1 MNSDKTNKTSI
12 DLMIAP
18 GSLASESLALV
29 WDKPIEYANVTGYIV
44 YQDEVK
50 IAQTKANKTHLTVK
64 GLIADTIYEFRIE
77 AVSDKAAGETA
88 IHENEVENEVA
99 TRPTN
104 TSTPNL
110 RVKTMPFGDM
120 IDVTKAPYCA
130 DVTGKS
136 ISTVSIQKAIEDCG
150 AGGTV
155 LIPKGAVILTG
166 AIELKSDMT
175 LQVDGM
181 LKGSLDP
188 SDYIIK
194 KGSNY
199 KGLVN
204 EDGLILTRYE
214 GWEMYCYRSLINAG
228 YLNPDNRMEMT
239 CENLRICGEGTI
251 YGGGNELGTEMKK
264 LYADKDKYPEYV
276 SDGIPGR
283 RIRGRLLGFIQC
295 KNVQLTGVSI
305 ENPSCWTVH
314 MIYCDTFTTHGVNI
328 KSRGID
334 NGDGWDPDSSRN
346 LMIFDTTF
354 DTGDDCIAIKSGKN
368 PDGNKVNLPT
378 KNVRI
383 FDLKMLGGNG
393 MAIGSEQSG
402 GVEGIYMRDCVIQN
416 TRYGLELKAH
426 NSRGGYIK
434 DLYMVDCVID
444 RFMAHSVNYNAD
456 GTAAPTL
463 PYFKDIVIK
472 NTTIDGTGRAVE
484 LIGFTEEGQ
493 DKIEDHYVH
502 EVLLENVILGNK
514 KDETKEIYMK
524 ACHDIIFK
532 NVKLCNGKEPEYT
545 IDEATVFD
553 VQKVDVKS
561 L

>member
-1 MNSDKTNKTSI
+1 MSIDKTNKSPI
-12 DLMIAP
+12 DFMVAP
-18 GSLASESLALV
+18 ATLASESLTLV
-29 WDKPIEYANVTGYIV
+29 WDKPIEYADIIGYTV
-44 YQDEVK
+44 YQDEV
-50 IAQTKANKTHLTVK
+50 IIGQTKPNKTHFTVK
-64 GLIADTIYEFRIE
+64 GLSSDTSYDFRVEAIIDNATENTSINLDEAAKESVCKFAD
-77 AVSDKAAGETA
+77 
-88 IHENEVENEVA
+88 
-99 TRPTN
+99 
-104 TSTPNL
+104 TSTPKM
-110 RVKTMPFGDM
+110 RVKTKPLGE
-120 IDVTKAPYCA
+120 ILDVTKAPYCA
-130 DVTGKS
+130 DATGNS
-136 ISTVSIQKAIEDCG
+136 ISTASIQKAIEDC
-150 AGGTV
+150 AVGGTV

-166 AIELKSDMT
+166 AIELKSNMT

-199 KGLVN
+199 KGLAN

-264 LYADKDKYPEYV
+264 LYADIEKYPEYV
-276 SDGIPGR
+276 SDGRPGR

-295 KNVQLTGVSI
+295 KNVHLTGINI

-328 KSRGID
+328 KSNHID

-368 PDGNKVNLPT
+368 PDGNRVNMPT

-434 DLYMVDCVID
+434 DLLMVDCVID
-444 RFMAHSVNYNAD
+444 RFMAHSVNYNSD
-456 GTAAPTL
+456 GIPAPTL

-484 LIGFTEEGQ
+484 LIGFIEEEKN
-493 DKIEDHYVH
+493 KIEDHYVH
-502 EVLLENVILGNK
+502 QVLLENVTLGK
-514 KDETKEIYMK
+514 EKDETKEIYLK
-524 ACHDIIFK
+524 ACHHITFK

-545 IDEATVFD
+545 IDEDTVFD
-553 VQKVDVKS
+553 MQKID
-561 L
+561 

>member
-1 MNSDKTNKTSI
+1 MNTDKTNKTPI
-12 DLMIAP
+12 DFMVAP
-18 GSLASESLALV
+18 ATLASESLTLV
-29 WDKPIEYANVTGYIV
+29 WDKPMEYADIIGYIV
-44 YQDEVK
+44 YQDEVM
-50 IAQTKANKTHLTVK
+50 IGQTKQSRTHFTVK
-64 GLIADTIYEFRIE
+64 GLSADTTYEFRVE
-77 AVSDKAAGETA
+77 AVIDNATDKTKEAGKEETD
-88 IHENEVENEVA
+88 
-99 TRPTN
+99 
-104 TSTPNL
+104 TSTPIL
-110 RVKTMPFGDM
+110 SVKTKALREI

-130 DVTGKS
+130 DGTGNS
-136 ISTVSIQKAIEDCG
+136 ISTDSIQKAIEDCA

-155 LIPKGAVILTG
+155 LIPKDAVILTG

-199 KGLVN
+199 KGLAN

-264 LYADKDKYPEYV
+264 LYADVDKYPEYL
-276 SDGIPGR
+276 SDGRPGR

-295 KNVQLTGVSI
+295 KNVHLTGVNI

-328 KSRGID
+328 KSNHID

-354 DTGDDCIAIKSGKN
+354 DTGDDCIAVKSGKN
-368 PDGNKVNLPT
+368 PDGNKVNMPT

-416 TRYGLELKAH
+416 TTYGLELKAH

-434 DLYMVDCVID
+434 DLLMVDCVID
-444 RFMAHSVNYNAD
+444 RFMAHSVTYNAD
-456 GTAAPTL
+456 GTPAPEL

-484 LIGFTEEGQ
+484 LIGFTKEGQ
-493 DKIEDHYVH
+493 DKIKDHYVH
-502 EVLLENVILGNK
+502 EVLLENVILGNE
-514 KDETKEIYMK
+514 KDETKEIYLK
-524 ACHDIIFK
+524 ACHDITFK

-545 IDEATVFD
+545 IDEDTVFN
-553 VQKVDVKS
+553 VQKVDW
-561 L
+561 

>member
-1 MNSDKTNKTSI
+1 MSTLKTNKTPI
-12 DLMIAP
+12 DLIIAP
-18 GSLASESLALV
+18 ATLASESLTLV
-29 WDKPIEYANVTGYIV
+29 WDKPIEYADITGYIV

-50 IAQTKANKTHLTVK
+50 IAQTKREKTHLTVN
-64 GLIADTIYEFRIE
+64 GLSTDTTYAFRVE
-77 AVSDKAAGETA
+77 AITDKSNA
-88 IHENEVENEVA
+88 
-99 TRPTN
+99 N
-104 TSTPNL
+104 TSTPSL
-110 RVKTMPFGDM
+110 TIKTMPLGDI
-120 IDVTKAPYCA
+120 IDVTQPPYLA
-130 DVTGKS
+130 DAAGKTL
-136 ISTVSIQKAIEDCG
+136 STILLQKAIDECTV
-150 AGGTV
+150 GGTV
-155 LIPKGAVILTG
+155 LIPTGAVILTG

-175 LQVDGM
+175 LRVDGM
-181 LKGSLDP
+181 LKGSLEP
-188 SDYIIK
+188 SDYIYD
-194 KGSNY
+194 KGNNY
-199 KGLVN
+199 KGFVN

-228 YLNPDNRMEMT
+228 YLNPNNRMEMS
-239 CENLRICGEGTI
+239 CENIRICGEGTI
-251 YGGGNELGTEMKK
+251 YGGGNELGTAMKQ

-276 SDGIPGR
+276 SDGRPGR

-295 KNVQLTGVSI
+295 KNVHLTGINI

-314 MIYCDTFTTHGVNI
+314 IIYCDTFTTHGVNI

-368 PDGNKVNLPT
+368 PDGNRVNIPT

-426 NSRGGYIK
+426 NARGGYIK
-434 DLYMVDCVID
+434 DLLMVDCVID

-456 GTAAPTL
+456 GSPAPTL

-484 LIGFTEEGQ
+484 LIGFTKEGH
-493 DKIEDHYVH
+493 KNIKDHYVH
-502 EVLLENVILGNK
+502 NVLLENVILGNEN
-514 KDETKEIYMK
+514 DETKEIYLE
-524 ACHDIIFK
+524 ACHDITFK
-532 NVKLCNGKEPEYT
+532 NVILCNGKEPEYT
-545 IDEATVFD
+545 IDKDTVFSIQMGD
-553 VQKVDVKS
+553 SKI
-561 L
+561 LCEE

>member
-1 MNSDKTNKTSI
+1 MAIVDLIYEEIMMSIDKTNKTPI
-12 DLMIAP
+12 DLMVAP
-18 GSLASESLALV
+18 ATLASDSLTLV
-29 WDKPIEYANVTGYIV
+29 WDKPVEYANITGYIV
-44 YQDEVK
+44 NQDEVK
-50 IAQTKANKTHLTVK
+50 LAQTKGEKTHLTVK
-64 GLIADTIYEFRIE
+64 GLSANTSYKFRVE
-77 AVSDKAAGETA
+77 AIVDNAMSESA
-88 IHENEVENEVA
+88 NV
-99 TRPTN
+99 
-104 TSTPNL
+104 STPNL
-110 RVKTMPFGDM
+110 TVKTKPSGAV
-120 IDVTKAPYCA
+120 IDVTKAPYWA
-130 DVTGKS
+130 DATGNS
-136 ISTVSIQKAIEDCG
+136 ISTVSLQKAIDDCTV
-150 AGGTV
+150 GGTV
-155 LIPKGAVILTG
+155 LIPKGAIVLTG

-175 LQVDGM
+175 LQVDGL
-181 LKGSLDP
+181 LKGSLEP
-188 SDYIIK
+188 SDYIINK
-194 KGSNY
+194 ESRQSY

-228 YLNPDNRMEMT
+228 YLNPDNRLEVT

-251 YGGGNELGTEMKK
+251 YGGGNELGTAMKQ
-264 LYADKDKYPEYV
+264 LYADKEKYPEYV
-276 SDGIPGR
+276 SDGMGGR

-295 KNVQLTGVSI
+295 KNVHLTGINI

-314 MIYCDTFTTHGVNI
+314 IIYCDTFTTHGVNI

-368 PDGNKVNLPT
+368 PDGNIVNLPT

-383 FDLKMLGGNG
+383 FDLKMLGGHG

-416 TRYGLELKAH
+416 TNYGLELKAH

-434 DLYMVDCVID
+434 DLLMVDCVID

-456 GTAAPTL
+456 GNPAPTL

-472 NTTIDGTGRAVE
+472 NTIIDGTGRAVE

-493 DKIEDHYVH
+493 EKAEDHYVQD
-502 EVLLENVILGNK
+502 VLLENVILGNEN
-514 KDETKEIYMK
+514 DETKEVYLK
-524 ACHDIIFK
+524 ACRGITFK
-532 NVKLCNGKEPEYT
+532 NVKLCNRKEPEYT
-545 IDEATVFD
+545 LDDDTVFD
-553 VQKVDVKS
+553 VKILK
-561 L
+561 

>member
-1 MNSDKTNKTSI
+1 MSIVKTNKTPI
-12 DLMIAP
+12 DLMVAP
-18 GSLASESLALV
+18 ATLASESLTLV
-29 WDKPIEYANVTGYIV
+29 WDKPIEYANITGYIV

-50 IAQTKANKTHLTVK
+50 ITQTKRDKTHLTVK
-64 GLIADTIYEFRIE
+64 GLSADTTYEFRVE
-77 AVSDKAAGETA
+77 AIIDNSTGIAAITA
-88 IHENEVENEVA
+88 
-99 TRPTN
+99 N
-104 TSTPNL
+104 TSTTNL
-110 RVKTMPFGDM
+110 TIKTKHLGDI
-120 IDVTKAPYCA
+120 IDVSKLPYNA
-130 DVTGKS
+130 DATGKS
-136 ISTVSIQKAIEDCG
+136 ISTISLQKAIDDCNE
-150 AGGTV
+150 GGTV
-155 LIPKGAVILTG
+155 LIPTGAVVLTG

-175 LQVDGM
+175 LRVDGM
-181 LKGSLDP
+181 LKGSLEP
-188 SDYIIK
+188 SDYIIN

-214 GWEMYCYRSLINAG
+214 GWEMYCYRSLINSG
-228 YLNPDNRMEMT
+228 YLNPNNRMEVT
-239 CENLRICGEGTI
+239 CENLRICGKGTI

-264 LYADKDKYPEYV
+264 LYADKEKYPEYV
-276 SDGIPGR
+276 SDGKPGR

-295 KNVQLTGVSI
+295 KNVHLTGINI

-314 MIYCDTFTTHGVNI
+314 IIYCDTFTTHGVNI

-368 PDGNKVNLPT
+368 PDGNIVNIPT

-416 TRYGLELKAH
+416 TTYGLELKAH
-426 NSRGGYIK
+426 NARGGYIK
-434 DLYMVDCVID
+434 GLLMVDCVID

-456 GTAAPTL
+456 GSPAHVL

-472 NTTIDGTGRAVE
+472 NTIIDGTGRAVE
-484 LIGFTEEGQ
+484 LIGFTQEGQ
-493 DKIEDHYVH
+493 KKIEDHYVH
-502 EVLLENVILGNK
+502 DVLLENVILGNEN
-514 KDETKEIYMK
+514 DLAKEIYLK
-524 ACHDIIFK
+524 ACHRITFK
-532 NVKLCNGKEPEYT
+532 NVILCNGKEPEYT
-545 IDEATVFD
+545 IDKETVFD
-553 VQKVDVKS
+553 VQMEETK
-561 L
+561 